1 MLVEEDGDV
10 KLLLV
15 TPAKFKVEGFG
26 MLFGEPAY
34 TNSMHYIQIQI
45 ILTTFTSK
53 TASYSEDIQ
62 CPRQKICN
70 LC

>member
-1 MLVEEDGDV
+1 MLVEKDGDV

-15 TPAKFKVEGFG
+15 IPAKFRAVGFG

-45 ILTTFTSK
+45 ILTTFMSK
-53 TASYSEDIQ
+53 TVSYSEDIQ
-62 CPRQKICN
+62 CPRQD
-70 LC
+70 L